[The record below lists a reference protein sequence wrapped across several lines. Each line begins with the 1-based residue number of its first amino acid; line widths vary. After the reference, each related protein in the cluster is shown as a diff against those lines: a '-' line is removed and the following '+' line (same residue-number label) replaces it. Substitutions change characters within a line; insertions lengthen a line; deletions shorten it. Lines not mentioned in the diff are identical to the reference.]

1 MKSLKVA
8 AFMAVKSIARGN
20 RWVFTLIIAMLALV
34 YLNLVF
40 APSMLAGVI
49 DTINDKIINTLS
61 GHIMIESK
69 TEEKEIADLAGLI
82 TQIDAIDGVAAV
94 SARSDVPADIS
105 YNGERFLT
113 SVYSMDPDKD
123 KQVFNI
129 SEHLLEGSYLAPG
142 DTDKIMLCVQIA
154 GMDNENIELYAASLK
169 SVHAGDVVT
178 VDYPGGVK
186 KQYTVKGIFQVEL
199 IQTDF
204 SAFITET
211 EYEILN
217 PLADNTATSI
227 HIKADDGNN
236 LDPILTQIDTLRD
249 GIRYRTWDEVAGILK
264 SMTRTFD
271 DVIRILQVVALIV
284 AAITIFIITYIDL
297 VSKRKQI
304 GIQRAIGITPSSIV
318 LSYVL
323 RAIIYAVVGT
333 LVAVVIFAFI
343 IRPIEAMY
351 PFHFPFGDILL
362 PLDIAYSVRSMFIL
376 LGVSIVAAFLP
387 AWRTIKIK
395 IIDAI
400 WS

>member
-8 AFMAVKSIARGN
+8 VFMAVKSIARGN
-20 RWVFTLIIAMLALV
+20 RWVFILIIAMLALV

-40 APSMLAGVI
+40 APAMLAGVV
-49 DTINDKIINTLS
+49 DTINDKIVNTLS

-69 TEEKEIADLAGLI
+69 TEEKEIAGIDGLVAEI
-82 TQIDAIDGVAAV
+82 EAIDGVAAV
-94 SARSDVPADIS
+94 CARSDLPADIS

-113 SVYSMDPDKD
+113 SIYSVEPDKD
-123 KQVFNI
+123 SQVFNI
-129 SEHLLEGSYLAPG
+129 SDNIIEGGYLAPG
-142 DTDKIMLCVQIA
+142 DIDQIMLGVQLA
-154 GMDNENIELYAASLK
+154 GSDMENLELYPASLK

-178 VDYPGGVK
+178 VDYPTGLK
-186 KQYTVKGIFQVEL
+186 KQYTVKGIFYVEL
-199 IQTDF
+199 IQTDI

-217 PLADNTATSI
+217 PLAGNMATSL
-227 HIKADDGNN
+227 HIRADDDDN
-236 LDPILTQIDTLRD
+236 LDPILAQIDTLRD

-297 VSKRKQI
+297 VSNRKQI

-333 LVAVVIFAFI
+333 LMAVLIFAFI
-343 IRPIEAMY
+343 IRPIEARY

-362 PLDIAYSVRSMFIL
+362 PLDLGYMVRSMFIL
-376 LGVSIVAAFLP
+376 LGVSVVAAFLP

>member
-8 AFMAVKSIARGN
+8 VFLAIKSIARGN
-20 RWVFTLIIAMLALV
+20 RWVFILIITMLALV

-40 APSMLAGVI
+40 APAMLAGVV
-49 DTINDKIINTLS
+49 DTINDKIIHTMS
-61 GHIMIESK
+61 GHIMVESK
-69 TEEKEIADLAGLI
+69 TEEKEIAGIDGLMTDI
-82 TQIDAIDGVAAV
+82 EAVDGVAAV
-94 SARSDVPADIS
+94 CARSEVPADIS

-113 SVYSMDPDKD
+113 SIYSIEPVKD
-123 KQVFNI
+123 SRVFNI
-129 SEHLLEGSYLAPG
+129 SGNLIEGDYLALG
-142 DTDKIMLCVQIA
+142 DIDQIMLGVQLA
-154 GMDNENIELYAASLK
+154 GSDMENLELYSASLK

-178 VDYPGGVK
+178 VDYPTGVE
-186 KQYTVKGIFQVEL
+186 KQYTVKGIFYVEL
-199 IQTDF
+199 IQTDI

-211 EYEILN
+211 EYKSLN

-227 HIKADDGNN
+227 HIKADDGGN
-236 LDPILTQIDTLRD
+236 LDPILAQIDDLRD
-249 GIRYRTWDEVAGILK
+249 DIGYQTWDEVAGILK

-297 VSKRKQI
+297 VNKRKQI

-333 LVAVVIFAFI
+333 LVAVVIFTFI
-343 IRPIEAMY
+343 IRPIEARY

-362 PLDIAYSVRSMFIL
+362 PLDTAYLARSMFIL
-376 LGVSIVAAFLP
+376 LGVSVAAAFLP

>member
-20 RWVFTLIIAMLALV
+20 RWVFTLIVAMLALV

-40 APSMLAGVI
+40 APAMLAGVV
-49 DTINDKIINTLS
+49 DTINNKIVNTMS

-69 TEEKEIADLAGLI
+69 TEQKEIADVAALVD
-82 TQIDAIDGVAAV
+82 QIEAVDGVAAV
-94 SARSDVPADIS
+94 SARSDAPADIS
-105 YNGERFLT
+105 FSGERFLT
-113 SVYSMDPDKD
+113 SVYSIEPDED
-123 KQVFNI
+123 SQVFKI
-129 SEHLLEGSYLAPG
+129 SENIIEGSYLNPG
-142 DTDKIMLCVQIA
+142 DTSQILLGVQIA
-154 GMDNENIELYAASLK
+154 GSDNENLELYSVSLK

-178 VDYPGGVK
+178 VDYPTGIK

-199 IQTDF
+199 IQTDL

-211 EYEILN
+211 EYESMN
-217 PLADNTATSI
+217 PLADNTATSL
-227 HIKADDGNN
+227 HIRADDGNN
-236 LDPILTQIDTLRD
+236 LDPILTQIGSLRD
-249 GIRYRTWDEVAGILK
+249 GIRYRTWDEVAGVLK

-343 IRPIEAMY
+343 IRPIEARY

-362 PLDIAYSVRSMFIL
+362 PLDIAYLVRSMFIL
-376 LGVSIVAAFLP
+376 LGVAVVAAFLP

>member
-8 AFMAVKSIARGN
+8 AFMALKSIVRGN
-20 RWVFTLIIAMLALV
+20 LWVFILTISMLSLV

-40 APSMLAGVI
+40 APAMLAGVV
-49 DTINDKIINTLS
+49 DTINDKIVNTMS

-69 TEEKEIADLAGLI
+69 TAQKEIAD
-82 TQIDAIDGVAAV
+82 IDALIAEIEAVDGVAAV
-94 SARSDVPADIS
+94 CARSDVPADIS
-105 YNGERFLT
+105 YNGERFPT
-113 SVYSMDPDKD
+113 SIYSIAPDRD

-129 SEHLLEGSYLAPG
+129 SDNLIDGGYLEPG
-142 DTDKIMLCVQIA
+142 DTGMIMLGVQIA
-154 GMDNENIELYAASLK
+154 GSDNENLELYSASLK
-169 SVHAGDVVT
+169 SVHADDVVT
-178 VDYPGGVK
+178 ITYPPDVQK
-186 KQYTVKGIFQVEL
+186 EYIVKGIFQVEL
-199 IQTDF
+199 IQTDI

-211 EYEILN
+211 EYETLN
-217 PLADNTATSI
+217 PLADNTATSL
-227 HIKADDGNN
+227 HIRADDGDN
-236 LDPILTQIDTLRD
+236 LGPILGQIDTIRD

-297 VSKRKQI
+297 VNKRKQI

-318 LSYVL
+318 LSYVF
-323 RAIIYAVVGT
+323 RAIVYAVVGT
-333 LVAVVIFAFI
+333 LVAIIIFAFV
-343 IRPIEAMY
+343 IRPIETRY

-362 PLDIAYSVRSMFIL
+362 PLDIGYMLRSMLIL
-376 LGVSIVAAFLP
+376 LGVSVVAAFLP

>member
-69 TEEKEIADLAGLI
+69 TEEKEMTDVAGLI
-82 TQIDAIDGVAAV
+82 GEIEAIDGVAAV
-94 SARSDVPADIS
+94 CARSDVPADIS
-105 YNGERFLT
+105 YDGERFLT
-113 SVYSMDPDKD
+113 SIYSVKPDAD

-129 SEHLLEGSYLAPG
+129 SENLIEGSYLAPG
-142 DTDKIMLCVQIA
+142 DTNQIMLGVQLA
-154 GMDNENIELYAASLK
+154 GSDMENLELYSASLK

-178 VDYPGGVK
+178 VDYPAGLK
-186 KQYTVKGIFQVEL
+186 KQYTVKGIFYVEL
-199 IQTDF
+199 IQTDL
-204 SAFITET
+204 SAFITAT
-211 EYEILN
+211 EYEIIN

-227 HIKADDGNN
+227 HIRADDGDN
-236 LDPILTQIDTLRD
+236 LEPVLAQIDTLRD

-343 IRPIEAMY
+343 IRPIEARY

-362 PLDIAYSVRSMFIL
+362 PLDIAYLVRSMFIL
-376 LGVSIVAAFLP
+376 LGVSVAAAFLP

>member
-20 RWVFTLIIAMLALV
+20 RWVFVLIIVMLALV

-40 APSMLAGVI
+40 TPAMLAGVV
-49 DTINDKIINTLS
+49 DTINDKIVNTMS

-69 TEEKEIADLAGLI
+69 TEEKEIAGIADLMAEI
-82 TQIDAIDGVAAV
+82 EAVDGVAAV
-94 SARSDVPADIS
+94 CARSDLPADIS

-113 SVYSMDPDKD
+113 SIYSVEPDKD
-123 KQVFNI
+123 KRVFNI
-129 SEHLLEGSYLAPG
+129 SENLIEGSYLAPG
-142 DTDKIMLCVQIA
+142 DTNQILLGVQLA
-154 GMDNENIELYAASLK
+154 GSDMENLELYSASLK
-169 SVHAGDVVT
+169 SIHAGNVVT
-178 VDYPGGVK
+178 VDYPAGLE
-186 KQYTVKGIFQVEL
+186 KQYTVKGIFYVEL
-199 IQTDF
+199 IQTDL

-211 EYEILN
+211 EYETLN
-217 PLADNTATSI
+217 PLADNTATSL
-227 HIKADDGNN
+227 HIRADDGDN
-236 LDPILTQIDTLRD
+236 LEPILEQIDTLRD

-333 LVAVVIFAFI
+333 LVAVIIFAFI
-343 IRPIEAMY
+343 IRPIEARY

-362 PLDIAYSVRSMFIL
+362 PLDIAYLVRSMFIL
-376 LGVSIVAAFLP
+376 LGVSVVAAFLP